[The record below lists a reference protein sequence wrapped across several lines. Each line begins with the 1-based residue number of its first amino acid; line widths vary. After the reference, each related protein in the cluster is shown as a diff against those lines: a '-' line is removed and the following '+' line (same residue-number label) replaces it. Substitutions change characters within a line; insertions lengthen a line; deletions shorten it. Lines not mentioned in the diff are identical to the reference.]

1 MAFSIDDNLL
11 MKIRK
16 GTTGE
21 FSIEDL
27 PNSFNSCTA
36 RLVIKKDE
44 TSKDFNAPI
53 NKTVSISNN
62 KAVFKI
68 TVTDSDALTI
78 ENGEDTGN
86 YKWGVM
92 VEDGTGELA
101 VNIVPENF
109 ETMPDCIVYPEIA
122 GGN

>member
-1 MAFSIDDNLL
+1 MAFSIDENLT

-21 FSIEDL
+21 FVIEDL
-27 PNSFNSCTA
+27 PSAFNNYSA

-44 TSKDFNAPI
+44 SSKDYTAPI
-53 NKTVSISNN
+53 NKTVTINECTIN
-62 KAVFKI
+62 FKL
-68 TVTDSDALTI
+68 TTTDTDALI
-78 ENGEDTGN
+78 VENGEDVGI
-86 YKWGVM
+86 YKWGIL

-101 VNIVPENF
+101 LNLIPEEF
-109 ETMPDCIVYPEIA
+109 EPMPDCIVFPEIA

>member
-1 MAFSIDDNLL
+1 MAFSIDKNLL

-21 FSIEDL
+21 FIIEDL
-27 PNSFNSCTA
+27 PSTFNNYTA

-44 TSKDFNAPI
+44 TAKDYNAPI
-53 NKTVSISNN
+53 NKTVTITN
-62 KAVFKI
+62 KTIDFKL
-68 TVTDSDALTI
+68 TSTDTDALSVDT
-78 ENGEDTGN
+78 GEDIGT

-92 VEDGTGELA
+92 IEDGTGELA
-101 VNIVPENF
+101 INLIPTEF
-109 ETMPDCIVYPEIA
+109 ELMPDCIVFPEIA

>member
-1 MAFSIDDNLL
+1 MAFSIDENLL

-21 FSIEDL
+21 FVIEDL
-27 PNSFNSCTA
+27 PESFNSYTA

-44 TSKDFNAPI
+44 NSKDFDAPV
-53 NKTVSISNN
+53 NKTVTVNDGKAMFNIS
-62 KAVFKI
+62 
-68 TVTDSDALTI
+68 VTDSDALRV
-78 ENGEDTGN
+78 ENGEDFST

-101 VNIVPENF
+101 VNIIPENF
-109 ETMPDCIVYPEIA
+109 DIMPDCIVYPEIA

>member
-1 MAFSIDDNLL
+1 MAFSIDENLL

-21 FSIEDL
+21 FVIEDL
-27 PNSFNSCTA
+27 PEAFNSCQA

-44 TSKDFNAPI
+44 NAKDFTAPV
-53 NKTVSISNN
+53 NKVATVANG
-62 KAVFKI
+62 KVTFKI
-68 TVTDSDALTI
+68 TVTDSDALVV

-101 VNIVPENF
+101 VNIIPENF
-109 ETMPDCIVYPEIA
+109 ELMPDCIVYPEIA

>member
-1 MAFSIDDNLL
+1 MAFSIDENLL

-27 PNSFNSCTA
+27 PSTFNSCTA

-44 TSKDFNAPI
+44 GSKDYTAPV
-53 NKTVSISNN
+53 NKTATVSNCS
-62 KAVFKI
+62 VTFKI
-68 TVTDSDALTI
+68 TTTDSDALTVD
-78 ENGEDTGN
+78 NGEDFGT
-86 YKWGVM
+86 YKWGIM
-92 VEDGTGELA
+92 IEDGTGELA
-101 VNIVPENF
+101 VNIIPENF
-109 ETMPDCIVYPEIA
+109 ENMPDCIVFPEIA

>member
-1 MAFSIDDNLL
+1 MAFSIDENLL

-21 FSIEDL
+21 FVIEDL
-27 PNSFNSCTA
+27 PDNFNSYQA

-44 TSKDFNAPI
+44 NSKDFTAPV
-53 NKTVSISNN
+53 NKTVTITDN
-62 KAVFKI
+62 KATFKI
-68 TVTDSDALTI
+68 TTTDSDALSVD
-78 ENGEDTGN
+78 NGEETGT

-101 VNIVPENF
+101 VNIIPENF
-109 ETMPDCIVYPEIA
+109 EKMPDCLVYPEIA